1 MTTSLF
7 VAINAVYYSYKQVDH
22 LVIMTKGGPNNAST
36 LLLYYIYEVAF
47 VFQDSAYAATLTVVL
62 LVLLSGVALVK
73 FGYLD
78 RRIHY
83 Q

>member
-1 MTTSLF
+1 
-7 VAINAVYYSYKQVDH
+7 
-22 LVIMTKGGPNNAST
+22 MTKGGPSNAST

-47 VFQDSAYAATLTVVL
+47 TFQDSAYAATLTVVL
-62 LVLLSGVALVK
+62 LVILSTLALIK

>member
-1 MTTSLF
+1 
-7 VAINAVYYSYKQVDH
+7 
-22 LVIMTKGGPNNAST
+22 
-36 LLLYYIYEVAF
+36 VAF
-47 VFQDSAYAATLTVVL
+47 TFQDSAYAATLTVVL
-62 LVLLSGVALVK
+62 LVILSTLALLK

>member
-1 MTTSLF
+1 
-7 VAINAVYYSYKQVDH
+7 
-22 LVIMTKGGPNNAST
+22 
-36 LLLYYIYEVAF
+36 
-47 VFQDSAYAATLTVVL
+47 VVL
-62 LVLLSGVALVK
+62 LVVLSTLALIK

>member
-1 MTTSLF
+1 
-7 VAINAVYYSYKQVDH
+7 
-22 LVIMTKGGPNNAST
+22 
-36 LLLYYIYEVAF
+36 
-47 VFQDSAYAATLTVVL
+47 LTVVL
-62 LVLLSGVALVK
+62 LVVLSTLALIK

>member
-1 MTTSLF
+1 MMLTKTRAAILAVIVGGILTLSDPLI
-7 VAINAVYYSYKQVDH
+7 VAYAGTQAA
-22 LVIMTKGGPNNAST
+22 LW
-36 LLLYYIYEVAF
+36 LLLGAC
-47 VFQDSAYAATLTVVL
+47 LVL
-62 LVLLSGVALVK
+62 LVLLSTLALIK

>member
-1 MTTSLF
+1 MPPIEENLL
-7 VAINAVYYSYKQVDH
+7 DG
-22 LVIMTKGGPNNAST
+22 IMT
-36 LLLYYIYEVAF
+36 IQQREE
-47 VFQDSAYAATLTVVL
+47 TVIFR
-62 LVLLSGVALVK
+62 VALIK

>member
-1 MTTSLF
+1 M
-7 VAINAVYYSYKQVDH
+7 AGNGGQDH
-22 LVIMTKGGPNNAST
+22 DL
-36 LLLYYIYEVAF
+36 AF
-47 VFQDSAYAATLTVVL
+47 TFQDAAYAATLTVVL
-62 LVLLSGVALVK
+62 LVLLGTLALIK

>member
-1 MTTSLF
+1 MNERTHPLE
-7 VAINAVYYSYKQVDH
+7 AIAAWLLA
-22 LVIMTKGGPNNAST
+22 LVWLAPLA
-36 LLLYYIYEVAF
+36 YAF
-47 VFQDSAYAATLTVVL
+47 WSAFHPAAYAATLTVVL
-62 LVLLSGVALVK
+62 LVLLSTMALIK